1 MNNPVHQ
8 KVADLI
14 LEYTRGKTLDDVR
27 QAQGFED
34 LELDSVAVVSLL
46 DEIEDELGIQ
56 FVEMPKLAITLPEFL
71 ELVDHLVATQ
81 HAA

>member
-27 QAQGFED
+27 QAQGFQD
-34 LELDSVAVVSLL
+34 LDLDSVAVVSLL

-56 FVEMPKLAITLPEFL
+56 FVEMPPLAITLSEFL
-71 ELVDHLVATQ
+71 ALVDHLVATQ

>member
-1 MNNPVHQ
+1 MNPVHQ

-14 LEYTRGKTLDDVR
+14 LEYTRGKTLADV
-27 QAQGFED
+27 QKAQGFQD

-46 DEIEDELGIQ
+46 DEIEDELGIE
-56 FVEMPKLAITLPEFL
+56 FVELPALAITLPEFL
-71 ELVDHLVATQ
+71 ALVDHLVATQ